1 MNPHA
6 ENILEYRQLIDF
18 LSHYTDS
25 EITRGK
31 ILNLEPSTSHKW
43 IVQQSQELAEF
54 RYLIISGQKIPSFS
68 APHIALDESFK
79 SASIK
84 GWRLTPDKIA
94 ATGELLIQ
102 VECIRNGFLAAENIP
117 LLKNRVSQLVALPE
131 LARMITKS
139 ISPQGDI
146 LDRASDEL
154 VRIRRSMR
162 KHQERIRSNM
172 EEMAAS
178 LYKRGILQD
187 PIVTM
192 REGRYVLPVKAGAV
206 RDLPGIVHDKS
217 SSGATFFIEPNVSI
231 HDSNVLNQL
240 EAEERHEIQKVLL
253 MLTEAIGKKSDVL
266 SENLEIVV
274 EIDFIHAKARFS
286 EEIKA
291 SQITIESYPVIDL
304 KECRNPL
311 LVLHRLNAVNPE
323 ERKAPVVPI
332 DITLETD
339 QRVLIITGPNTGGK
353 TVALKTV
360 GLSLLM
366 IQSGLH
372 PVCSEFSRFGIFKD
386 IFADI
391 GDEQSLEQNLSTF
404 SSHISHIVAILNKA
418 DKDSLVLLDE
428 LGAGTDPEEGS
439 ALGIAIIKELLNK
452 QVFTIVNTHHNSIK
466 AYAFTTPGIQNAAM
480 EFDTQSLQ
488 PTYRILMGKIGQSN
502 ALSIAA
508 KLGFPDRILKDVK
521 NYLSG
526 KTNDLQKMLDV
537 VEQRRLTAE
546 KRIAQADNEKFRAR
560 ELRRAR
566 EDVLQKARDD
576 AKAILEKAVQQA
588 QSVLSELHQERDA
601 FRKELNTF
609 RRRAKRHTDEPDTA
623 RDPGEWKQ
631 RFENLDHTVSE
642 LKEMVHAE
650 SVGKVSNRPVE
661 PGDHVSVKR
670 LGKNAKV
677 IQKEGPGRFIVDMNG
692 KKIRVSSNDILPVV
706 PTDIDA
712 AKKQNLRQDY
722 HNIQVEYSESE
733 PPPLRLNLIG
743 KTREEAMDELKR
755 YMERVLR
762 SRMPQITIIHGF
774 GTGTLQNAVVE
785 YLKKTP
791 QVLRARSGDSLEG
804 GGGVTVV
811 ELDTTS

>member
-1 MNPHA
+1 VNPHA
-6 ENILEYRQLIDF
+6 VDILEYSQLIGF
-18 LSHYTDS
+18 LSRYTDS
-25 EITRGK
+25 ELTRRK
-31 ILNLEPSTSHKW
+31 ILNLEPSTNCKW
-43 IVQQSQELAEF
+43 IVQQSRELAEF
-54 RYLIISGQKIPSFS
+54 RYLIQSGQKIPSFT
-68 APHIALDESFK
+68 APQFALDESFK

-84 GWRLTPDKIA
+84 GWRLPADKIA
-94 ATGELLIQ
+94 ATGELLLQ
-102 VECIRNGFLAAENIP
+102 VVAIRNGFLAAENIP
-117 LLKNRVSQLVALPE
+117 LIKNTVSKLVALPE
-131 LARMITKS
+131 LARIITRS
-139 ISPQGDI
+139 ISPRGDI

-154 VRIRRSMR
+154 IRIRRSIR
-162 KHQERIRSNM
+162 KHQERIRSKM
-172 EEMAAS
+172 DEMAAS
-178 LYKRGILQD
+178 LYRKGVLQD

-192 REGRYVLPVKAGAV
+192 REGRYVLPVKAGSV

-231 HDSNVLNQL
+231 HDSNALNQL
-240 EAEERHEIQKVLL
+240 EADERHEIQKILL
-253 MLTEAIGKKSDVL
+253 VLTEAIGKKSDVL
-266 SENLEIVV
+266 LENLEIVI
-274 EIDFIHAKARFS
+274 ELDCIHAKARFS

-291 SQITIESYPVIDL
+291 NQITIESCPVIDL
-304 KECRNPL
+304 KECINPL
-311 LVLHRLNAVNPE
+311 LLLHRLNATSPE
-323 ERKAPVVPI
+323 ERAEKIIPI
-332 DITLETD
+332 DITLESD
-339 QRVLIITGPNTGGK
+339 QRVLVITGPNTGGK

-372 PVCSEFSRFGIFKD
+372 PVCSEFSRFGVFKD

-391 GDEQSLEQNLSTF
+391 GDEQSIEQNLSTF
-404 SSHISHIVAILNKA
+404 SSHISHIVDILDKA
-418 DKDSLVLLDE
+418 DKNSLVLLDE

-508 KLGFPDRILKDVK
+508 KLGFPERILKDVK

-537 VEQRRLTAE
+537 VEQRRLAAE
-546 KRIAQADNEKFRAR
+546 KRIAQADNEKLRAK

-566 EDVLQKARDD
+566 EDVLNKARND
-576 AKAILEKAVQQA
+576 AKVMLEKASQQA
-588 QSVLSELHQERDA
+588 QSVLSELYQERDE
-601 FRKELNTF
+601 FRKEINTL
-609 RRRAKRHTDEPDTA
+609 RRNAKRNVHESDFL
-623 RDPGEWKQ
+623 RDASEWKQ
-631 RFENLDHTVSE
+631 RLGNLDKSVSG
-642 LKEMVHAE
+642 LKEMVHSDSPE
-650 SVGKVSNRPVE
+650 RFSHRPVE
-661 PGDHVSVKR
+661 QGDHVSVKQ
-670 LGKNAKV
+670 LGKKAKV
-677 IQKEGPGRFIVDMNG
+677 IQKEGPDKFVVDMNG
-692 KKIRVSSNDILPVV
+692 KKLRVSSKDILRVGSDD
-706 PTDIDA
+706 TGILDG
-712 AKKQNLRQDY
+712 KNLSERY
-722 HNIQVEYSESE
+722 HDIQVEYSESE

-743 KTREEAMDELKR
+743 KTREEALDELDR
-755 YMERVLR
+755 YMGKVVRC
-762 SRMPQITIIHGF
+762 RMPQITIIHGF

-791 QVLRARSGDSLEG
+791 QVLRARSGEPLEG